1 MKTLTHLL
9 RQSRPRRA
17 GIALR
22 RRMAAFGA
30 ALGAGAAL
38 AATPLVASAADDV
51 EGIAKLGLN
60 LPGLVSQLVNFL
72 LILIVLRLLL
82 WKPFL
87 KMLDERRERIATGLE
102 AAERAAQAAE
112 QSQEE
117 SKRAL
122 EEARAEGRELVTRAQ
137 ETAGRLQQELEAQA
151 RREADQIVARARA
164 EMALETQ
171 RAVQALR
178 AEFADLTVRAAE
190 RVVGQSL
197 DRDAHQ
203 RLIDEVLVDSSFSQD
218 GRN

>member
-1 MKTLTHLL
+1 MNTLTHLL
-9 RQSRPRRA
+9 TQLTTRRT
-17 GIALR
+17 GLALR
-22 RRMAAFGA
+22 RRMG
-30 ALGAGAAL
+30 ALGLGIAA
-38 AATPLVASAADDV
+38 ASVPFVASAADEV
-51 EGIAKLGLN
+51 EGIAKLGFN

-122 EEARAEGRELVTRAQ
+122 EEARAEGRELVSRAQ
-137 ETAGRLQQELEAQA
+137 ETAGRLQTELEAQA
-151 RREADQIVARARA
+151 RREADQIVERARA
-164 EMALETQ
+164 EVALETQ

-178 AEFADLTVRAAE
+178 AEFADLTIRAAE

>member
-9 RQSRPRRA
+9 RQMTPRRT
-17 GIALR
+17 GVSLR
-22 RRMAAFGA
+22 RRMAA
-30 ALGAGAAL
+30 LGLGIAMAT
-38 AATPLVASAADDV
+38 TPLVASAADDV
-51 EGIAKLGLN
+51 EGIAKLGFN

-72 LILIVLRLLL
+72 LILVILRLLL

-87 KMLDERRERIATGLE
+87 KMLDERRERIAAGLE

-137 ETAGRLQQELEAQA
+137 ETASRLQQELESQA
-151 RREADQIVARARA
+151 RREAEQIVERARA

-203 RLIDEVLVDSSFSQD
+203 RLIDEVLVNSSFSED

>member
-1 MKTLTHLL
+1 VKTLTHLL

-22 RRMAAFGA
+22 RRAV
-30 ALGAGAAL
+30 ALGAGAAM
-38 AATPLVASAADDV
+38 AATPFVASAADDV
-51 EGIAKLGLN
+51 EGIAKLGFN

-72 LILIVLRLLL
+72 LILIILRLLL

-122 EEARAEGRELVTRAQ
+122 DEARAEGRELVTLAQ

-151 RREADQIVARARA
+151 RREAEQIIERARA

-203 RLIDEVLVDSSFSQD
+203 RLIDEVLVDSSFGQD